1 MIPLTTNCTGDD
13 NNGDD
18 DGSGGGLHDANMGAS
33 IIRIRLWG
41 PLYYKHNKEPPKIV
55 YVIT

>member
-41 PLYYKHNKEPPKIV
+41 PLYYKHNKEPPKTV
-55 YVIT
+55 